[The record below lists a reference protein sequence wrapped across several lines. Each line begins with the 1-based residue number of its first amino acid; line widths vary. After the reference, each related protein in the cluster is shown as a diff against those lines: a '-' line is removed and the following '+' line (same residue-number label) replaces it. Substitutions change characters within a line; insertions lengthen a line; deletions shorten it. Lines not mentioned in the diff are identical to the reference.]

1 MTSHSA
7 PPSNSPSQRERIL
20 SLLRS
25 RGSSGATNLEL
36 NAICFRYGARIFELR
51 KAGFDIKTRR
61 EGETEF
67 RFVLV
72 GEPENPKS
80 LPTFEQR
87 RRREEAGA
95 MPLFAGGAA

>member
-1 MTSHSA
+1 MTA
-7 PPSNSPSQRERIL
+7 PTSKSPAQRERIL
-20 SLLRS
+20 YLLRS
-25 RGSSGATNLEL
+25 RGPVGATNVEL

-72 GEPENPKS
+72 SGASEAKPIPS
-80 LPTFEQR
+80 FERR
-87 RRREEAGA
+87 RRREEAEA
-95 MPLFAGGAA
+95 LPLFAGGTA